1 MNWVDCIS
9 KSINY
14 IESHLLED
22 IKIEDIAN
30 QVYMSP
36 LYLQKGFSIMCN
48 YTISEYIRNRRLSL
62 AGKDLMNTDEK
73 IIDIALKYCYD
84 SPDSFTKA
92 FSRFHGSTPNSIRKD
107 GAIIKEFAPLRIS
120 IDLKGGYTMDYKIE
134 EKESFKVVGLSE
146 KFKYDDAY
154 EDVPKM
160 WQLFKETNN
169 NKICTKYGVNMDIEM
184 SGNEFIYMICDDYK
198 EGMEVP
204 EGFKVR
210 EIPKYTW
217 AIFSCYGP
225 SYKNMPKLNEKIFKE
240 WLPNSNEYEIAA
252 GYNIE
257 MYSDPATY
265 DNGIMNDKYYAEI
278 WIPVKKIIK

>member
-1 MNWVDCIS
+1 MNWVDSIS

-92 FSRFHGSTPNSIRKD
+92 FNRFHGSTPNSIRKD

-217 AIFSCYGP
+217 AIFTCYGP
-225 SYKNMPKLNEKIFKE
+225 SYKSMPKLNEKIFKE

-257 MYSDPATY
+257 MYSDPSTY
-265 DNGIMNDKYYAEI
+265 DNGIMNDKYYTEI
-278 WIPVKKIIK
+278 WIPVKKK

>member
-1 MNWVDCIS
+1 MNWIDVIS

-14 IESHLLED
+14 IENHLLED
-22 IKIEDIAN
+22 IKIVDVAKE
-30 QVYMSP
+30 VYMSP

-73 IIDIALKYCYD
+73 IIDIAQKYCYD
-84 SPDSFTKA
+84 SPDSFNKA
-92 FSRFHGSTPNSIRKD
+92 FNRFHSSTPNSVRKN
-107 GAIIKEFAPLRIS
+107 GATIKEFAPLRIN
-120 IDLKGGYTMDYKIE
+120 IDLKGGYTMEYKIE
-134 EKESFKVVGLSE
+134 DKDAFKVIGLSN
-146 KFKYDDAY
+146 KFKYDNAY

-160 WQLFKETNN
+160 WHSFKETET
-169 NKICTKYGVNMDIEM
+169 NKISTKYGVNMDIEM

-204 EGFKVR
+204 KGYEIR

-217 AIFSCYGP
+217 AVFSCYG
-225 SYKNMPKLNEKIFKE
+225 SAYESMPKLNEKIFKE
-240 WLPNSNEYEIAA
+240 WLPNSGEYEIAA

-257 MYSDPATY
+257 MYSNPSTY
-265 DNGIMNDKYYAEI
+265 KNGIMDFKYYSEV